1 MFRSFLVVALA
12 VLTLSAAQA
21 QTNPARRAT
30 AKKTAPY
37 SSRKATRKVPRRP
50 AANINPHT
58 GRPYGAG
65 VPQDVK
71 DGSTYL
77 APAMP
82 MRRQVGYQGNGGYND
97 NRTRRA
103 AAPKPANSSLSRE
116 ARK

>member
-1 MFRSFLVVALA
+1 MLRSLLLLALA
-12 VLTLSAAQA
+12 ALLLPAAHA

-50 AANINPHT
+50 TANINPHT

-71 DGSTYL
+71 DGSSYL

-82 MRRQVGYQGNGGYND
+82 MRKQVGYQNNGGYND
-97 NRTRRA
+97 NRTRPA
-103 AAPKPANSSLSRE
+103 ATPKPANSSLSRE